1 MNQNDK
7 RARLRAMLE
16 EDTGSPEEV
25 EALLPIV
32 DRLHALATPTSHR
45 RERMID
51 TLLAEMPSKLQ
62 RQIAEWWPLLLLR
75 AQLRVIRSEIWIAS
89 LLVIGLGT
97 LVTLAQAEPGAS
109 GNSLPIVIIAPL
121 VAAMGIAFIYGPDVD
136 PPLEIQ
142 LATAV
147 SPRLIL
153 LARLALVFG
162 FDLLVGLASSVIL
175 TASDSSLS
183 LWPLILS
190 WLAPMAFLSGLA
202 FFLTIYSQEA
212 LLSGLICFVLWVWQA
227 IEIPYFRLPDLT
239 TDAARPWL
247 LVLAVLLGGLAMWL
261 AGKESR
267 WVGSELHS

>member
-1 MNQNDK
+1 MNK
-7 RARLRAMLE
+7 RERLRAMLE

-32 DRLHALATPTSHR
+32 DRLHTLAVPTSSR
-45 RERMID
+45 YD
-51 TLLAEMPSKLQ
+51 VLVDKLLAEMPSKRGKRQ
-62 RQIAEWWPLLLLR
+62 RLAEWWPLLLLR

-89 LLVIGLGT
+89 LLVIALGN
-97 LVTLAQAEPGAS
+97 LVTLTRTQPGDS
-109 GNSLPIVIIAPL
+109 GNGLPIVIVAPL
-121 VAAMGIAFIYGPDVD
+121 VAAVGIAFIYGPEVD

-162 FDLLVGLASSVIL
+162 FDLMIGLASSVAL
-175 TASDSSLS
+175 TLLDSSFS

-190 WLAPMAFLSGLA
+190 WLAPMTFLSGLA
-202 FFLTIYSQEA
+202 FFLTVFSQEA

-227 IEIPYFRLPDLT
+227 IDIPYFRLPDMT
-239 TDAARPWL
+239 TEAARPWL
-247 LVLAVLLGGLAMWL
+247 LVLAALLGIVALWL
-261 AGKESR
+261 AGREER
-267 WVGSELHS
+267 WIGEQSA